1 VSYRAV
7 VSKAFASLVDN
18 VVQNGIFTFNDISIY
33 SLFIKM
39 LSLLYLYL
47 KNDVSNIDRVHV
59 KM

>member
-1 VSYRAV
+1 

-47 KNDVSNIDRVHV
+47 KNDVSTIYRVHV